1 MSIVITVNAENGAD
15 ARKELIELLG
25 LSSGELHASV
35 RGTDL
40 QISLDRTKGIINEA
54 EKRGLTVVDGGSSAI
69 EVIQEEQPAAEE
81 KKKRRTKAEIEA
93 EKAALAA
100 NTGSEEPPA
109 SAETTAAPVEE
120 KSAEPSHPDLPALQ
134 RVCAIMVRAG
144 YKADAVKIIETVG
157 KAPSSADVLPEN
169 RQAVIDALTELAKQ
183 QNVAL

>member
-1 MSIVITVNAENGAD
+1 MIKIEINAENGAD
-15 ARKELIELLG
+15 ARKELIDLLG
-25 LSSGELHASV
+25 LSTQTTWIGVDSAVPGKDFSVKTTIEAGEV
-35 RGTDL
+35 TNVER
-40 QISLDRTKGIINEA
+40 
-54 EKRGLTVVDGGSSAI
+54 I
-69 EVIQEEQPAAEE
+69 EETAEQPAAEE

-109 SAETTAAPVEE
+109 SAENTETLDNTQ
-120 KSAEPSHPDLPALQ
+120 AEPSHPDLPALQ

-157 KAPSSADVLPEN
+157 KAPNSADVLPEN

>member
-15 ARKELIELLG
+15 ARKELIDLLG
-25 LSSGELHASV
+25 FGLTPITVSPV
-35 RGTDL
+35 TIKGTDL
-40 QISLDRTKGIINEA
+40 IIEHKS
-54 EKRGLTVVDGGSSAI
+54 EKVDADGQTPFV
-69 EVIQEEQPAAEE
+69 EQTTEQPAEE

-109 SAETTAAPVEE
+109 SADTAEE
-120 KSAEPSHPDLPALQ
+120 KSTEPSHPDLPALQ
-134 RVCAIMVRAG
+134 RVCAILVRAG
-144 YKADAVKIIETVG
+144 YKADAVKVITDVG

>member
-1 MSIVITVNAENGAD
+1 MIKIEINAENGAD
-15 ARKELIELLG
+15 ARKELIDLLG
-25 LSSGELHASV
+25 LNSELKAYIGGTELKVTTERPEHSVAMVLPDGDKLAENSIITEAS
-35 RGTDL
+35 T
-40 QISLDRTKGIINEA
+40 S
-54 EKRGLTVVDGGSSAI
+54 
-69 EVIQEEQPAAEE
+69 EQPAAEE

-109 SAETTAAPVEE
+109 SAETTSAPVEE
-120 KSAEPSHPDLPALQ
+120 KAAEPSHPDLPALQ

>member
-1 MSIVITVNAENGAD
+1 MIKIEINAENGAD
-15 ARKELIELLG
+15 ARKELIDLLG
-25 LSSGELHASV
+25 LSTQTTWIGVDPAVPGKDFSV
-35 RGTDL
+35 KTT
-40 QISLDRTKGIINEA
+40 IEA
-54 EKRGLTVVDGGSSAI
+54 GGVTNVERI
-69 EVIQEEQPAAEE
+69 EETAEQPAAEE

-109 SAETTAAPVEE
+109 SAETTSAPVEE
-120 KSAEPSHPDLPALQ
+120 KAAEPSHPDLPALQ
-134 RVCAIMVRAG
+134 RICAIMVRAG

-157 KAPSSADVLPEN
+157 KAPSSADVLAEN